1 MTVPSFAL
9 VTLFSNPFLS
19 RHKQITYTA
28 LFNKVFVLK
37 EFYKKK
43 LSYGINDG
51 KQIQKLVLLLLIIFI
66 EINLITFKFDFT

>member
-1 MTVPSFAL
+1 MIKKNDSNGLWFMTVPSFAF

-37 EFYKKK
+37 EFYKKIG
-43 LSYGINDG
+43 SYHM
-51 KQIQKLVLLLLIIFI
+51 V
-66 EINLITFKFDFT
+66 